1 MSLDGIVSKAIVKEL
16 NNTILGGRIDKVYQP
31 EKDELLLN
39 IYNKGNN
46 YKLIISSNSNNPRIH
61 LTNKSKINPSNPPM
75 FCMLLRKHIAGGII
89 LNIEQFHMDRI
100 LFIDISSIDELG
112 LPSEKRLVVEIMGKH
127 SNIVLIEKEDSK
139 IIDSI
144 KRVSRDISRVRQIL
158 PGLEYQ

>member
-112 LPSEKRLVVEIMGKH
+112 LPSEKK
-127 SNIVLIEKEDSK
+127 D
-139 IIDSI
+139 
-144 KRVSRDISRVRQIL
+144 
-158 PGLEYQ
+158 